1 MSQPFSVILQAKTA
15 RLLNSTLQDMTTAAP
30 THPQNISTVDALWTL
45 FLNQS
50 KSVRNEISKRMQ
62 ALDAEERQ
70 RRKMKAYEATLTPE
84 QREKAHEIAS
94 TIVRCVREVEEAYNQ
109 GKSIGTP
116 IDDFLRELD
125 EEEEE

>member
-1 MSQPFSVILQAKTA
+1 
-15 RLLNSTLQDMTTAAP
+15 MTTAAP
-30 THPQNISTVDALWTL
+30 TRPQNISTVDALWTL

-116 IDDFLRELD
+116 IEDFLRELD